1 MEKPELY
8 QNWSENEHDIFRYYY
23 NNSDEEHRVD
33 GPCIGIDNRT
43 GVISRFWPD
52 RDSGDWIYHFRVG
65 DYWLGYVSTYSDSNE
80 YHLFISLRP
89 L

>member
-8 QNWSENEHDIFRYYY
+8 QNWSENENDIFRYYY

-33 GPCIGIDNRT
+33 GPCIGIDNT
-43 GVISRFWPD
+43 SRFMNEYWPNHEF
-52 RDSGDWIYHFRVG
+52 GDWVYHFRVG
-65 DYWLGYVSTYSDSNE
+65 DHQLGYVSTYSDSNE
-80 YHLFISLRP
+80 YHLSISLRS